1 LVEHG
6 GAQPAP
12 GFTVV
17 GVGPTIAPIPL
28 ELARPARLSGL
39 SIDEQTVRARLEQ
52 VGCVIDELTAAIS
65 HVAEHSA
72 APLAPTELSGQISVT
87 PPSWRPDLTDP
98 VDLVE
103 EVVRLEGYD
112 RIPSTLPPSPAGIGL
127 TEGQRLRRTVSREL
141 AAASYSEVLSY
152 PFVAPSVHDV
162 FGLPADDPRR
172 RAVRLAN
179 PLSDAEPEMRTSLLP
194 GLLATLGR
202 NLGRGLRDLA
212 IFEMGLVYL
221 SPESAEPP
229 PRLGVSRRPTDAE
242 LAAVARSI
250 PVQPRHVA
258 AALSGEFERSGWS
271 GSGRVASWADAIEA
285 AQLVARAARTSLAV
299 RQAVVAPWH
308 PGRCAE
314 LLLDGVV
321 VGVAGELHPSVL
333 DELGLPPRT
342 CAMEL
347 DLDRFPVP
355 LPALA
360 PELSGF
366 PPVLLDL
373 ALVVDAS
380 TPAAE
385 VEEAVRVGAGELL
398 ESVRLFDVY
407 EDEAKLGTGLK
418 SLAFALRFRALDRT
432 MTVDEATTARD
443 AAVDEA
449 QRRLGAVIRS

>member
-1 LVEHG
+1 
-6 GAQPAP
+6 
-12 GFTVV
+12 
-17 GVGPTIAPIPL
+17 
-28 ELARPARLSGL
+28 
-39 SIDEQTVRARLEQ
+39 
-52 VGCVIDELTAAIS
+52 
-65 HVAEHSA
+65 
-72 APLAPTELSGQISVT
+72 
-87 PPSWRPDLTDP
+87 
-98 VDLVE
+98 
-103 EVVRLEGYD
+103 
-112 RIPSTLPPSPAGIGL
+112 
-127 TEGQRLRRTVSREL
+127 
-141 AAASYSEVLSY
+141 
-152 PFVAPSVHDV
+152 
-162 FGLPADDPRR
+162 
-172 RAVRLAN
+172 
-179 PLSDAEPEMRTSLLP
+179 MRTSLLP

-212 IFEMGLVYL
+212 IFEMGLVYF

-229 PRLGVSRRPTDAE
+229 PRLGVSRRPTDSE

-258 AALSGEFERSGWS
+258 AALSGEFERSDWS
-271 GSGRVASWADAIEA
+271 GPGRMASWSDAIEA

-321 VGVAGELHPSVL
+321 VGVAGELHPGVL
-333 DELGLPPRT
+333 EELGLPPRT

-373 ALVVDAS
+373 ALVVGRD

-385 VEEAVRVGAGELL
+385 VEAAVRAGAGELL

-407 EDEAKLGTGLK
+407 SDEAKLGPGLK
-418 SLAFALRFRALDRT
+418 SLAFALRFRAPDRT
-432 MTVDEATTARD
+432 MTVEEATTARD
-443 AAVDEA
+443 SAVAEA
-449 QRRLGAVIRS
+449 QRRVGAVIRS